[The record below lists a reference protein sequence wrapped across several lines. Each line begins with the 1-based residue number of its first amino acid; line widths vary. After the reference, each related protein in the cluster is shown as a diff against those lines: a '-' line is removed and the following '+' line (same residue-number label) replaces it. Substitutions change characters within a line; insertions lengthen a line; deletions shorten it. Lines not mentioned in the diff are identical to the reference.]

1 MRRKPAFQCESS
13 CCGHSTVAIE
23 CTYATTASTVG
34 TEPVKQNIMG
44 LLEALPP
51 HIAEEAGIVGALS
64 AAWLLLYLVV
74 RHVLCPKYSADF
86 SNRVVSLVHAGLG
99 LVWPWF
105 VLDMT
110 RLHDNVGTA
119 TTPQQLTLLRVTFAY
134 FFYDMLCCLAIK
146 IDAGAHWLERLL
158 LLSSSPVSDICRPVS
173 SSDLLW
179 TTFQSACED
188 SLALGSAES
197 LSRCKPV
204 AAGVVRALNVAPTGS
219 A

>member
-1 MRRKPAFQCESS
+1 
-13 CCGHSTVAIE
+13 
-23 CTYATTASTVG
+23 
-34 TEPVKQNIMG
+34 MG

-134 FFYDMLCCLAIK
+134 FFYDMLCCMAIK
-146 IDAGAHWLERLL
+146 IDAGTHWLEPCCFSLPPQFL
-158 LLSSSPVSDICRPVS
+158 TSPAQIVS

-197 LSRCKPV
+197 LTRCKPV

-219 A
+219 S